1 MPSRIKER
9 NYMNNYCEIDGTP
22 CIRCQKCKHL
32 PNQSSKRSHKWL
44 IVFVIAFIII
54 FVLLPLYNVGI
65 QKHNDLLEESQE
77 KTMDLE
83 ERVNEYNSEMSA
95 DERAY
100 RNYTGIGDESIG
112 DNYNSMG

>member
-1 MPSRIKER
+1 
-9 NYMNNYCEIDGTP
+9 MNNYCEIDGTP

-32 PNQSSKRSHKWL
+32 PNQSSKRSSKWL

-83 ERVNEYNSEMSA
+83 ERVDNYNAQISA
-95 DERAY
+95 DEKTFREAHGLPSTDSY
-100 RNYTGIGDESIG
+100 GEH
-112 DNYNSMG
+112 YNSMG

>member
-1 MPSRIKER
+1 
-9 NYMNNYCEIDGTP
+9 
-22 CIRCQKCKHL
+22 
-32 PNQSSKRSHKWL
+32 
-44 IVFVIAFIII
+44 
-54 FVLLPLYNVGI
+54 
-65 QKHNDLLEESQE
+65 
-77 KTMDLE
+77 MDLE